1 MIATRLAHFSL
12 LFGTTIGIC
21 NDIINESHKIQ
32 IVMLLCIIWMV
43 PQALEAM
50 LPWRSGCGSIPISE
64 LCLSIYFLSS
74 LGYYKMVGFTL
85 PWWNGVL
92 MHMSEINS
100 LPHHLWQKMI
110 KMQWLRNI
118 YYTSGTNFSVSRIRM
133 TSLGL
138 LDYFWGNFNW
148 VAGQHYK
155 ITLFLIFPMFG
166 QIFHH
171 FLASPASFS
180 FCKMTPWLF
189 LTAVF
194 LPSTQ

>member
-1 MIATRLAHFSL
+1 MNFLSETEEARWQ
-12 LFGTTIGIC
+12 
-21 NDIINESHKIQ
+21 SHR
-32 IVMLLCIIWMV
+32 
-43 PQALEAM
+43 
-50 LPWRSGCGSIPISE
+50 RSQRPPSE

-74 LGYYKMVGFTL
+74 LGYYKMVGFTMYPAMMKWCSNAYVRNKFL
-85 PWWNGVL
+85 AAPFVA
-92 MHMSEINS
+92 
-100 LPHHLWQKMI
+100 QYDKQ
-110 KMQWLRNI
+110 QWLRNI
-118 YYTSGTNFSVSRIRM
+118 YYTSGTNLSVSHIRM

-148 VAGQHYK
+148 VAGQQCK
-155 ITLFLIFPMFG
+155 ITLFLIFQILG